1 MRLLLKSGLERV
13 AKTASGYQHKHEWGG
28 GGTLSQRCS
37 VILHEM

>member
-28 GGTLSQRCS
+28 GGYTVAKMLRDFT
-37 VILHEM
+37 